1 MSNDFEKCEKCGT
14 TPVINK
20 ELEAFRLQV
29 TAYKWL
35 WLVISIMILI
45 NYVSSIVGTNKEI
58 RDRLTEILQNQEQ
71 IKSSVIKPEAEIN
84 CLESK

>member
-1 MSNDFEKCEKCGT
+1 MNNDFEKCEKCGT
-14 TPVINK
+14 RPVINK

-58 RDRLTEILQNQEQ
+58 RDQLTEILQNQEQ
-71 IKSSVIKPEAEIN
+71 IKSSVIKPESGI
-84 CLESK
+84 